1 MTKIDF
7 YFYLLFEYSMK
18 KYLLPL
24 LLALTLLAGCGRH
37 DYAQHSP
44 AMAAMAPAAADA
56 EAGSGEESNRYMA
69 YEHFIEM
76 DAAEDKVATLYEAA
90 LAACKAA
97 AKEGCV
103 LLESRIS
110 TGRYPYASLKLRSTS
125 AGIAK
130 VVEVLQGEGKI
141 TNQST
146 TAEDLS
152 GPIRDS
158 AKELEMLLDY
168 RARLENLR
176 TRPSNDM
183 EALITLNKELAQ
195 VQKDIESISGTK
207 AHLTQRVETEILNI
221 NISSNREASFW
232 RPISQS
238 LSEFGNNLSSG
249 ISSVITTIAILAPWV
264 FMLLALVWAVR
275 KWWQRR
281 KRKLQA

>member
-1 MTKIDF
+1 
-7 YFYLLFEYSMK
+7 MK

-24 LLALTLLAGCGRH
+24 LLALTLIVGCGRTEH
-37 DYAQHSP
+37 MEGKNAYF
-44 AMAAMAPAAADA
+44 AMEPAAAVAADA
-56 EAGSGEESNRYMA
+56 DAGSGEESGRYMA
-69 YEHFIEM
+69 YEHSMEM

-90 LAACKAA
+90 LAACKAG
-97 AKEGCV
+97 AKEVTANEGCV
-103 LLESRIS
+103 LLESQIS
-110 TGRYPYASLKLRSTS
+110 TGRYPHASLKLRSTS

-141 TNQST
+141 TSQST

-158 AKELEMLLDY
+158 AKELEMLQDY

-183 EALITLNKELAQ
+183 EALITLNKELSQ

-207 AHLTQRVETEILNI
+207 ANLTQRVETEILNI
-221 NISSNREASFW
+221 RIGSNREASFW
-232 RPISQS
+232 TPISQS
-238 LSEFGNNLSSG
+238 LSEFGGNLSSG

-264 FMLLALVWAVR
+264 LMLLALAWAVR
-275 KWWQRR
+275 KWWLRR
-281 KRKLQA
+281 KRKLQV